1 MITSMMILLNIF
13 FKIKTLFI
21 QSINGIK
28 IIRFVQF
35 GADQDC
41 HCGAKGCRLKLGV
54 KPNKSKFPS
63 SDAALKIVAC
73 QVAIN
78 SPKVKAVLYGKDV
91 CMSFFLYIKIQQ
103 YVLWFYNHLKN

>member
-1 MITSMMILLNIF
+1 M
-13 FKIKTLFI
+13 
-21 QSINGIK
+21 
-28 IIRFVQF
+28 QF

-41 HCGAKGCRLKLGV
+41 HCGAVDCRRKLGV

-78 SPKVKAVLYGKDV
+78 SPKVKAVVSDKDV
-91 CMSFFLYIKIQQ
+91 CMVFLMIIEQ
-103 YVLWFYNHLKN
+103 YVLWW